1 MGSRATVAS
10 GSGTVR
16 VLEATVEGVEVPA
29 VTVGA
34 RRDAGR
40 AAVTRGTP
48 AWPRETSRFPRR
60 YWDEYPLMVRLRE
73 RFHELAMITPRR
85 SGAPGGSPQPAPPT
99 LQSASQPRLLH
110 PPVTELFAVHE
121 HNWHSIAVLRGKPG
135 VVVDVLLGQ
144 GGALF
149 GHHPFDNDAGVV
161 AEMTARTC
169 EQSHRMSSA

>member
-16 VLEATVEGVEVPA
+16 VPAAVGVPAATVV
-29 VTVGA
+29 A
-34 RRDAGR
+34 RRDGGR

-48 AWPRETSRFPRR
+48 AWPPETSCFPRR

-73 RFHELAMITPRR
+73 RFHELAKITLGR

-99 LQSASQPRLLH
+99 PQCASQPRLLH
-110 PPVTELFAVHE
+110 PPVTVLFAVHE
-121 HNWHSIAVLRGKPG
+121 HNRHAIAVLRGETG
-135 VVVDVLLGQ
+135 VVVDVLLAQ

-149 GHHPFDNDAGVV
+149 GHYPF
-161 AEMTARTC
+161 
-169 EQSHRMSSA
+169 